1 MAGQIIKRGER
12 KWLLRVDLGRDEAG
26 KRQRMNK
33 TVHGTKKEAQKILN
47 EMLGDK
53 DRGTLITESRESLNS
68 YLDRWLETAAK
79 PKVRE
84 DTFKGYATKLRI
96 YIRPPLGDKQLQR
109 ISALDIQ
116 KVYADMQARDL
127 SANTVHHA
135 HKILRNALQQAV
147 KWRLIPSNPADLVE
161 LPKLEHNEML
171 AMNQEE
177 AQRFLSAAKTNR
189 WHALFALMLSTG
201 LRPSEALALKWE
213 DIDFQR
219 HVIRVQRKLTR
230 VKGGFLFEPPK
241 TKRSRRV
248 VDFPVNLTDVLLE
261 HQARQAELGEID
273 PDLSLVFAGETG
285 QPAHERNILKRHY
298 RPLLKAADLPLSLR
312 LYDLRHTHATLLLLA
327 GVHPKVVSE
336 RLGHSSI
343 SITLDTYSHVLPTMQ
358 KESAAKLNDMLFTE
372 GVSERVY
379 N

>member
-12 KWLLRVDLGRDEAG
+12 TWVVRVDMGRDENG
-26 KRQRMNK
+26 KRQRLNK
-33 TVHGTKKEAQKILN
+33 TVHGTKKEAQQILN
-47 EMLGDK
+47 EMLSAKDK
-53 DRGTLITESRESLNS
+53 GTLITETRESLNS

-79 PKVRE
+79 PRVRE
-84 DTFKGYATKLRI
+84 DTFKGYVTKLRI
-96 YIRPPLGDKQLQR
+96 YIRPALGKKQLQR
-109 ISALDIQ
+109 VTALDIQ

-135 HKILRNALQQAV
+135 HKVLRNALQQAV

-177 AQRFLSAAKTNR
+177 AQRFLSAAKLNR

-248 VDFPVNLTDVLLE
+248 VDFPVSLTDVLLE
-261 HQARQAELGEID
+261 HQAKQAELGEID
-273 PDLSLVFAGETG
+273 PNLSLVFAGETG

-298 RPLLKAADLPLSLR
+298 RPLLKAADLPLAFR

-327 GVHPKVVSE
+327 GVYPKIVSE

-343 SITLDTYSHVLPTMQ
+343 GITLDTYSHVLPTMQ

-372 GVSERVY
+372 GVSERIY